1 MTEVEAVYSDDTDC
15 SDSSEN
21 GEVGKEIQRQIRKA
35 IEDGLLNDEMKKNR
49 FFKKQLRKNK
59 NEEGDVV
66 SNESELTKP
75 KPRKLD
81 FFKKRKLK
89 DSPEKGGAE
98 ENGVKKEGDDLSE
111 IILPGEEIEE
121 NKFLYSSNSN
131 EEEKFIIK
139 DLESDALLVKGEEPE
154 DAITI
159 VDSDSTGRSDC
170 KKSLVL
176 VGEKEKEKEKK
187 CAKKEE
193 KKKKERERQRKSHK
207 NSKKGHIREKKRKSN
222 NNNAEEE
229 NLKINKV
236 QLLFES
242 DNTDDTDDLSMSSLS
257 DVELLNKD
265 DKKEKGHFNFLTWNT
280 DGLCDILVKTRMLKI
295 IDIIKKTKVSIV
307 FLQEVINDTIELI
320 KLYLSDDYE
329 IIEAEDS
336 CGKKLT
342 YFCLTLILKKHFKV
356 IEKETFWFYGTVMG
370 RHAIKILVHPVNK
383 PDQKILLINT
393 HLESSSSFKQE
404 RICQLKQCIID
415 MLENQK
421 KEINTII
428 FGGDLNVRD
437 DEIKSIEL
445 PSNILDVWEYLGSP
459 KNCQYTWN
467 CLMNRNFCKN
477 FFFFKPRCRFDRVY
491 WIKNNADNYAK
502 PINIKKVGNTRVSK
516 QHHMLPSDHYGL
528 IIKFNIV

>member
-1 MTEVEAVYSDDTDC
+1 MAEVEVVYSDDTDC
-15 SDSSEN
+15 SETTGNDELD
-21 GEVGKEIQRQIRKA
+21 KEIQRQIKKA
-35 IEDGLLNDEMKKNR
+35 IEKGLLNEELKKSR
-49 FFKKQLRKNK
+49 IFKKQMTENK
-59 NEEGDVV
+59 RESGNVV
-66 SNESELTKP
+66 SNESELSKG
-75 KPRKLD
+75 KSRKLN

-89 DSPEKGGAE
+89 DSVERETEWDDAEK
-98 ENGVKKEGDDLSE
+98 ENSLSE
-111 IILPGEEIEE
+111 SKVEWERIKNSDGSNCDNSHVEER
-121 NKFLYSSNSN
+121 Y
-131 EEEKFIIK
+131 IIK
-139 DLESDALLVKGEEPE
+139 DLESDTLLIKSEPE
-154 DAITI
+154 DAILIT
-159 VDSDSTGRSDC
+159 DNEHKDRFNA
-170 KKSLVL
+170 
-176 VGEKEKEKEKK
+176 KEVFVKPKETRGT
-187 CAKKEE
+187 KKEMNIQ
-193 KKKKERERQRKSHK
+193 KKGHRKSKRKSHR
-207 NSKKGHIREKKRKSN
+207 REKKRK
-222 NNNAEEE
+222 NNAEEE

-242 DNTDDTDDLSMSSLS
+242 DDTDDTDDLSESSLS
-257 DVELLNKD
+257 DIELLNKG
-265 DKKEKGHFNFLTWNT
+265 EKTRKNHFHFLTWNT

-295 IDIIKKTKVSIV
+295 IEIIKKTKVSIV
-307 FLQEVINDTIELI
+307 FLQEVINDTVELI
-320 KLYLSDDYE
+320 KLYLSDEYE

-342 YFCLTLILKKHFKV
+342 YFCLTLILKTKFQV

-370 RHAIKILVHPVNK
+370 RHAIKILVHPVEN
-383 PDQKILLINT
+383 PNQKILLINT

-467 CLMNRNFCKN
+467 CLTNRNFCKN

-491 WIKNNADNYAK
+491 WVKNNSDNYAI
-502 PINIKKVGNTRVSK
+502 PINIKKVGSKRVSK

>member
-1 MTEVEAVYSDDTDC
+1 MAMTEVEVSSEDTDC
-15 SDSSEN
+15 SATSGFDEID
-21 GEVGKEIQRQIRKA
+21 KEIQKQIKKA
-35 IEDGLLNDEMKKNR
+35 IEDGLMNARLKNTRLLKKQIDNNKNEGVNVISNETEFDKSKRKKLN
-49 FFKKQLRKNK
+49 FFKKK
-59 NEEGDVV
+59 
-66 SNESELTKP
+66 
-75 KPRKLD
+75 
-81 FFKKRKLK
+81 KLK
-89 DSPEKGGAE
+89 ETIEREGELSEMEKENMNSEIETQEKG
-98 ENGVKKEGDDLSE
+98 
-111 IILPGEEIEE
+111 IEE
-121 NKFLYSSNSN
+121 HESVCGSIH
-131 EEEKFIIK
+131 EEEKYIIK
-139 DLESDALLVKGEEPE
+139 DLESDTLLIRSCEPE
-154 DAITI
+154 DDITI
-159 VDSDSTGRSDC
+159 AGSDC
-170 KKSLVL
+170 TDNPNCKNVC
-176 VGEKEKEKEKK
+176 VKEENN
-187 CAKKEE
+187 E
-193 KKKKERERQRKSHK
+193 KKKEINIPRKDHKKSKRKSHK
-207 NSKKGHIREKKRKSN
+207 RQKKREKKRKN
-222 NNNAEEE
+222 TAEEE

-236 QLLFES
+236 ELQFES
-242 DNTDDTDDLSMSSLS
+242 DNTDETDDLSVSSLS
-257 DVELLNKD
+257 DIELLNKE
-265 DKKEKGHFNFLTWNT
+265 EKSQKNNFNFLTWNT

-295 IDIIKKTKVSIV
+295 IDIIKKTKASVV

-320 KLYLSDDYE
+320 KLYLSDEYE
-329 IIEAEDS
+329 IVEAEDS

-370 RHAIKILVHPVNK
+370 RHAIKILVHSIENPN
-383 PDQKILLINT
+383 QKMLLINT

-437 DEIKSIEL
+437 DEVKSIEL
-445 PSNILDVWEYLGSP
+445 PSQILDVWEYLGSP

-502 PINIKKVGNTRVSK
+502 PIHIKTVGNKRLSK